1 MIKHTVMYKLKDS
14 SPEACEKAKEMLM
27 SMSGKVEQLKS
38 IYVGIDTLRSERS
51 FDLILDCV
59 FEDLEGLRS
68 YKSHPYHASTVK
80 PYMHS
85 VFEKSVSVD
94 SEF

>member
-1 MIKHTVMYKLKDS
+1 MIKHTVMYKLKDA
-14 SPEACEKAKEMLM
+14 SPEKCEEAKNVLM
-27 SMSGKVEQLKS
+27 SMEGRVEQLKS
-38 IYVGIDTLRSERS
+38 ICVGIDVVRSERS

-59 FEDLEGLRS
+59 FSDLEALKA
-68 YKSHPYHASTVK
+68 YKAHPYHANTVK

-85 VFEKSVSVD
+85 VFTKSVSVD

>member
-1 MIKHTVMYKLKDS
+1 MYKLKDS
-14 SPEACEKAKEMLM
+14 SPEACEEAKELLM

-38 IYVGIDTLRSERS
+38 IFAGIDTIRSPRS
-51 FDLILDCV
+51 YDVILECV
-59 FEDLEGLRS
+59 FDSREDLEAYRA
-68 YKSHPYHASTVK
+68 HPYHTSKVK

-94 SEF
+94 CEF

>member
-1 MIKHTVMYKLKDS
+1 MIKHVVMYKLKDG
-14 SPEACEKAKEMLM
+14 SPEACFEAKKMLT
-27 SMSGKVEQLKS
+27 SMSGRVEQLRS
-38 IYVGIDTLRSERS
+38 LEVGIDVVRSERS
-51 FDLILDCV
+51 FDLILECV
-59 FEDLEGLRS
+59 FDSREALDAYRR
-68 YKSHPYHASTVK
+68 HPYHVSTVK